1 MLRCG
6 YTPGRE
12 GGKEAAVRLVVEGAS
27 CFRGDR
33 LVLDGVRFAV
43 PAGGAVVLTGPNGAG
58 KSTLLRVLA
67 GLKRLD
73 AGRVSFDGSEDFG
86 GQVAHLGHQDA
97 VKPGLSVI
105 ENLAFAARIGGGNAA
120 AALESVGLRAL
131 AGLPARMLSGGQKRR
146 LALARF
152 FVLGAALW
160 VLDEPTVGLDAAT
173 VARLGEAFSAHRLS
187 GGIVVASTHVEL
199 PLVDPVLIELGSG
212 AEAPA
217 GSRGRAP
224 GLL

>member
-1 MLRCG
+1 M
-6 YTPGRE
+6 
-12 GGKEAAVRLVVEGAS
+12 RLVVEGVS

-33 LVLDGVRFAV
+33 LVLDGVSFAA

-73 AGRVSFDGSEDFG
+73 AGRVSFDGTADFA
-86 GQVAHLGHQDA
+86 GQVAYLGHQDA
-97 VKPGLSVI
+97 VKPGLSVL
-105 ENLAFAARIGGGNAA
+105 ENLAFAARIGGGDAA
-120 AALESVGLRAL
+120 AALEGVGLAAL

-152 FVLGAALW
+152 LVLGAALW
-160 VLDEPTVGLDAAT
+160 VLDEPTVGLDAAA
-173 VARLGEAFSAHRLS
+173 VSRLGAALAAHRLS
-187 GGIVVASTHVEL
+187 GGVVVASTHVDL
-199 PLVDPVLIELGSG
+199 PLVDCFLMELGSG

-217 GSRGRAP
+217 GVQGAAPP

>member
-1 MLRCG
+1 
-6 YTPGRE
+6 
-12 GGKEAAVRLVVEGAS
+12 VRLVVEGVS

-33 LVLDGVRFAV
+33 LVLDGVSFAA

-73 AGRVSFDGSEDFG
+73 GGRVTFDGATDYA
-86 GQVAHLGHQDA
+86 GQVAYLGHQDA
-97 VKPGLSVI
+97 VKPGLSVL

-120 AALESVGLRAL
+120 AALEGVGLAAL
-131 AGLPARMLSGGQKRR
+131 ASFPARMLSGGQKRR

-152 FVLGAALW
+152 SVMGAALW
-160 VLDEPTVGLDAAT
+160 VLDEPTVGLDAAA
-173 VARLGEAFSAHRLS
+173 VLRLGAALAAHRTS
-187 GGIVVASTHVEL
+187 GGVVVASTHLEL
-199 PLVDPVLIELGSG
+199 PLVDYVLIELGSG
-212 AEAPA
+212 TEAPA
-217 GSRGRAP
+217 WSRGRAP